1 MQKNNFANC
10 FDCAYISETGLVR
23 NNNEDA
29 AAVLAEE
36 GCFAVADGMGGH
48 EGGEIAS
55 GIVVKNIS
63 DLLTDAAVV
72 SPGERKFAINKALS
86 QANGQINNCRIV
98 NGFSAI
104 GSTLALLLF
113 DPWNFSIASVCHC
126 GDSRVYC
133 LRNGELFQ
141 LTQDHNMA
149 EVLKRSNPGNSKST
163 AVAGNLLTRAVGIA
177 PNIYPEWADTAVCL
191 NDIFIVCSDGLSSV
205 LADEE
210 IIEAV
215 SVDKTAARN
224 VDELKSRISAA
235 GAPDNF
241 TVICVKILQIPPKA
255 DISGEDMQESNY
267 LLNIANRIC

>member
-55 GIVVKNIS
+55 RIVVENITA
-63 DLLTDAAVV
+63 LLNDSAVV
-72 SPGERKFAINKALS
+72 SPGERKFAVNKALS
-86 QANGQINNCRIV
+86 QANAEINKCRIV

-113 DPWNFSIASVCHC
+113 NPWDFSIASVCHA

-133 LRNGELFQ
+133 LRGGELFQ

-149 EVLKRSNPGNSKST
+149 AVLKHSNQRSSSP
-163 AVAGNLLTRAVGIA
+163 AANLLTRAVGIA
-177 PNIYPEWADTAVCL
+177 PHIYPEWNDTSVCTG
-191 NDIFIVCSDGLSSV
+191 DIFIVCSDGLSSV
-205 LADEE
+205 LNEDE
-210 IIEAV
+210 IISNISPEY
-215 SVDKTAARN
+215 SSQQN
-224 VDELKSRISAA
+224 VNNLKKQILAA

-241 TVICVKILQIPPKA
+241 TVICVKILQIAAPPE
-255 DISGEDMQESNY
+255 ISAEDQQESNY